1 MQKLKGSEIMITTN
15 YENILFAITTE
26 DIQNEA
32 KEKIGRELTLEEL
45 LIAKKGLESGL
56 LTDIQSVY
64 NTILNEMIT
73 K

>member
-1 MQKLKGSEIMITTN
+1 MQKLKGSEIMITN

>member
-1 MQKLKGSEIMITTN
+1 MQKLKGSEIMITN
-15 YENILFAITTE
+15 YENILFSITTE

>member
-1 MQKLKGSEIMITTN
+1 MVISSED
-15 YENILFAITTE
+15 ILFAITTE

-32 KEKIGRELTLEEL
+32 REKIGRELSPEEL

-64 NTILNEMIT
+64 NAILNEMINP
-73 K
+73 